1 MQLWLHYWRKAVPKP
16 RLFCGN
22 GEQPKFAV
30 YPILHQH
37 LVTFEK

>member
-30 YPILHQH
+30 LSHPAP
-37 LVTFEK
+37 TSGNF